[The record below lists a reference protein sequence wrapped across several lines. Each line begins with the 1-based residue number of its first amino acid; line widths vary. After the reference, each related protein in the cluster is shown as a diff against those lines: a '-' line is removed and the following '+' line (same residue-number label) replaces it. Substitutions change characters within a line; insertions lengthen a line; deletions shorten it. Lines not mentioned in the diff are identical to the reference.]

1 MAGTTTDVTAARPP
15 RTEAQIE
22 NDLARAKRRLVANLD
37 ELVVEAHPKAVAHQ
51 VKEEARAFAETQF
64 EQAKQQV
71 KDEYGWRVDRF
82 VVVGGAVLGVVTF
95 LLVVRALTK
104 RAHQS

>member
-1 MAGTTTDVTAARPP
+1 MAGTVTTATPAKPVRTA
-15 RTEAQIE
+15 AQIE
-22 NDLARAKRRLVANLD
+22 NDLVNAKRRLQENLD
-37 ELVVEAHPKAVAHQ
+37 AMVTEAHPQAVVHH

-64 EQAKQQV
+64 EQAKEQI

-95 LLVVRALTK
+95 LLVVRALTN
-104 RAHQS
+104 RAHRS